1 MPLTPQEQ
9 ARYEELRMRD
19 LEEREAEE
27 LATMAPAKPAGPA
40 RMPEPDV
47 PVSWPEATARGL
59 ADVLTL
65 GTAKYT
71 APAIRGGLEA
81 ILPKSASEALGLDPY
96 EVE

>member
-27 LATMAPAKPAGPA
+27 LATMAPAKPARPA

-47 PVSWPEATARGL
+47 PVSSPEATACGRSHVWDG
-59 ADVLTL
+59 
-65 GTAKYT
+65 
-71 APAIRGGLEA
+71 
-81 ILPKSASEALGLDPY
+81 
-96 EVE
+96 